1 MKDKENKKAE
11 ISIDKLVE
19 LKQAMSYLDTIM
31 NNSMDLIVLTDING
45 YILRVNRYFLK
56 LLDYKEDEVIGKHIS
71 EFGPTVNKTYKC
83 TTGESIHISQKFFED
98 SRKMYESFVKKQKSS
113 NWQSYFVSK
122 QDILI
127 PVEQNMGFF
136 QDEEGNVV
144 GAIAT
149 IRDITVRSKTT
160 KKLQEANY
168 FLELIFNTSIVGL
181 MVVDSQGRISM
192 VNDALG
198 DEFGY
203 SREELVGKP
212 TSVLRPAGEEFA
224 EEEKEFIEK
233 LFDEGFVRGI
243 ECIGQKKDGT
253 LISLE
258 INSVLLKDNEGN
270 YLGRLAG
277 YKDITERKKSEE
289 ALLASEEKYRGVVSN
304 VGIGIALISP
314 NMEILSLNSQ
324 MQQWFPDADVLE
336 KPICYRTFNNPPRE
350 SVCSYCPTFKTLKDG
365 QVHESITDT
374 PQGDN
379 IIHYRIVSSPL
390 KDKEGKI
397 TSAIE
402 MVEDI
407 TERKVAQEK
416 LLAYQEQ
423 LKALTSQIT
432 LTEEKERRRFAE
444 YLHDEIGQY
453 LFASQMQLKLLKNA
467 LSSTRHVKTL
477 DAVLNNIG
485 QMIEKSRFLTFE
497 LSSPV
502 LYELGLE
509 KALEWLA
516 EQIHKQYNIVVF
528 VEDDKQEKP
537 LDDDIKIFLYR
548 AVSELLTNVAKHAQT
563 KKANVSIQKD
573 NANIRITVVDYGVG
587 FNPSR
592 SDSHDNKNR
601 GVGLFLMNER
611 LEQLGGQIE
620 IESQPNRGTQVTL
633 VAPFSR
639 RV

>member
-1 MKDKENKKAE
+1 MKAKGKKTE
-11 ISIDKLVE
+11 IPINELLA
-19 LKQAMSYLDTIM
+19 LKQAKSHLNTIM
-31 NNSMDLIVLTDING
+31 DSSIDVIVITDSAGNIIRINK
-45 YILRVNRYFLK
+45 YFLQ
-56 LLDYKEDEVIGKHIS
+56 LLEYTQDEVIGKHIS
-71 EFGPTVNKTYKC
+71 AFGPTVNKTYTC
-83 TTGESIHISQKFFED
+83 TTGESVHISQNYFED
-98 SRKMYESFVKKQKSS
+98 TRRRYESFVKKQKSS

-122 QDILI
+122 NDMLI
-127 PVEQNMGFF
+127 PVEQNMSFF
-136 QDEEGNVV
+136 YDEKGDVL
-144 GAIAT
+144 GAIAI
-149 IRDITVRSKTT
+149 IRDITARSRTT
-160 KKLQEANY
+160 KKLEEANY

-181 MVVDSQGRISM
+181 MVVDAQGRISM

-203 SREELVGKP
+203 SRDELVGKP
-212 TSVLRPAGEEFA
+212 TSILRPAGEEFA

-233 LFDEGFVRGI
+233 LFAEGFIRGI

-253 LISLE
+253 LMSLE
-258 INSVLLKDNEGN
+258 INSVLLKDNEGT

-314 NMEILSLNSQ
+314 NMEILSLNNQ
-324 MQQWFPDADVLE
+324 MQQWFPDADVSK
-336 KPICYRTFNNPPRE
+336 KPICYKTFNNPPRE
-350 SVCSYCPTFKTLKDG
+350 NVCSYCPTFKTLKDG

-453 LFASQMQLKLLKNA
+453 LFAAQLQLKLLKNP

-477 DAVLNNIG
+477 DAVLNNIE
-485 QMIEKSRFLTFE
+485 QMIDKSRFLTFE

-516 EQIHKQYNIVVF
+516 EQVHKRYNIEVS

-563 KKANVSIQKD
+563 KKAHVSIQKY
-573 NANIRITVVDYGVG
+573 NSTIRITVEDYGAG
-587 FNPSR
+587 FNPSP
-592 SDSHDNKNR
+592 SQSHDDKNR
-601 GVGLFLMNER
+601 GVGLFLINER

-620 IESQPNRGTQVTL
+620 IQSQPNRGTQVTL